1 MIAEKYSFSTWI
13 TLTHTVSKSFEN
25 SFLRF
30 FGHQGQYN
38 IASCIKKSCE
48 VYLIHHNA
56 YLWSHMLHFFS
67 IRIYPTCAHGA
78 HKNGYSISLVTNS
91 KMNIKYLLN
100 RLYESLNG
108 TENWTRTP
116 KIYFGA
122 WIRHF
127 ELHYKSIAS
136 MSNNNFL
143 DLVQSKYQK
152 VLKNHLRFF

>member
-1 MIAEKYSFSTWI
+1 MNENVKIWI
-13 TLTHTVSKSFEN
+13 SN
-25 SFLRF
+25 
-30 FGHQGQYN
+30 
-38 IASCIKKSCE
+38 KK
-48 VYLIHHNA
+48 I
-56 YLWSHMLHFFS
+56 LWSVPYTSQCIFMVPYVAFFS

-78 HKNGYSISLVTNS
+78 HKNGQSISLVTNS
-91 KMNIKYLLN
+91 KMNIRYLLN
-100 RLYESLNG
+100 QHYESLNG
-108 TENWTRTP
+108 TGNWTRTP

-127 ELHYKSIAS
+127 ELHYKSIVS